1 MIDTSKGAP
10 PRSLDSPVGAAIS
23 PESERALVGGLM
35 RVLSVF
41 RFGTLAYATF
51 GVALSRDDLVREPV
65 AWALL
70 ALMGVTSLALTSW
83 PSPRWPV
90 DRSSMPAVLF
100 ELSVGVVVLLGD
112 SFVYSGDRVQSLPW
126 SWPAAGIMAA
136 GILFGTRAGFLSS
149 LFIGAAGL
157 YSEFVALGRGDDPFA
172 NPLGAFS
179 KLGLWVMTGT
189 LAGYVV
195 TRLRRA
201 EAEISVAR
209 AREEVVRELHD
220 GVLQTLAVIQRRSND
235 DELALLAR
243 DQEHDLRGFL
253 AGTRGRQEDFEPA
266 VRRLA
271 ARHERIYPPCKVNVV
286 VAQDLPPLS
295 SDRLGALTGA
305 IGEALTNAG
314 KHAEAAKIT
323 IYAEPADDSFTAKP
337 AGAEASVVFVSVKDD
352 GKGFDV
358 STTTE
363 SIGMSSSIRGR
374 VEEVG
379 GFADIVSTP
388 GRGAEVQLWV

>member
-1 MIDTSKGAP
+1 MFRWVT
-10 PRSLDSPVGAAIS
+10 LVYAAI
-23 PESERALVGGLM
+23 
-35 RVLSVF
+35 
-41 RFGTLAYATF
+41 
-51 GVALSRDDLVREPV
+51 GVAVENEHLERPQV

-70 ALMGVTSLALTSW
+70 GLMALTTLSLTSW
-83 PSPRWPV
+83 PSELKPFNRA
-90 DRSSMPAVLF
+90 SAGAVMF
-100 ELSVGVVVLLGD
+100 ELSVGIVVLLGD
-112 SFVYSGDRVQSLPW
+112 SFVYSAERAQSLPW
-126 SWPAAGIMAA
+126 SWPAGGIMAA
-136 GILFGTRAGFLSS
+136 GILFGARAGFVSS
-149 LFIGAAGL
+149 LMIGAAGF
-157 YSEFVALGRGDDPFA
+157 YSETLVLDRSENIAA
-172 NPLGAFS
+172 VS
-179 KLGLWVMTGT
+179 KLGLWVITGT

-253 AGTRGRQEDFEPA
+253 AGSRGKQEDFEPA

-271 ARHERIYPPCKVNVV
+271 SRHERLHPPCKVHVV
-286 VAQDLPPLS
+286 VAQDFPSLG
-295 SDRLGALTGA
+295 DDQLGALTGA

-314 KHAEAAKIT
+314 KHGNASKVT
-323 IYAEPADDSFTAKP
+323 IYAEPAEDSFTTKP
-337 AGAEASVVFVSVKDD
+337 DGAEQSTVFVSVKDD
-352 GKGFDV
+352 GSGFDV
-358 STTTE
+358 DTTTE
-363 SIGMSSSIRGR
+363 SIGISSSIRGR

-379 GFADIVSTP
+379 GFADIVSAP

>member
-1 MIDTSKGAP
+1 M
-10 PRSLDSPVGAAIS
+10 S
-23 PESERALVGGLM
+23 PESELALVGGLM

-51 GVALSRDDLVREPV
+51 GVAVSRDDLIREPV

-70 ALMGVTSLALTSW
+70 ALMGLTSLVLTSW
-83 PSPRWPV
+83 PSPRWPI
-90 DRSSMPAVLF
+90 DRTSVAAVLI
-100 ELSVGVVVLLGD
+100 ELSVGVIVLLGD
-112 SFVYSGDRVQSLPW
+112 SFVYNSDRVQSLPW

-157 YSEFVALGRGDDPFA
+157 YSEFVALGRGDENLLA
-172 NPLGAFS
+172 AFS

-253 AGTRGRQEDFEPA
+253 AGSRGKQEDFEPA
-266 VRRLA
+266 MRRLA
-271 ARHERIYPPCKVNVV
+271 ARHERLHPPCIVNVV
-286 VAQDLPPLS
+286 VAQDLPSLS
-295 SDRLGALTGA
+295 DAHLGALTGA
-305 IGEALTNAG
+305 VGEALTNAG
-314 KHAEAAKIT
+314 KHAEASKVT
-323 IYAEPADDSFTAKP
+323 IYAEPADDSFAAKP
-337 AGAEASVVFVSVKDD
+337 HGAENSVVFVSVKDN
-352 GKGFDV
+352 GKGFDPE
-358 STTTE
+358 TTAE
-363 SIGMSSSIRGR
+363 SIGLSSSIRGR

-379 GFADIVSTP
+379 GYADIVSTP